1 MKNYKEF
8 VCKFKKAIYG
18 LWQTSRDWNKRINR
32 FMKQKGF
39 KQCRLDINIYVQT
52 KQGQVVYLVLY
63 VNNLSIFSKSLDEI
77 KKVKLALLKE
87 FEMKD
92 LGETEFRLR
101 I

>member
-1 MKNYKEF
+1 

-39 KQCRLDINIYVQT
+39 KQCRSDISIYVQT

-63 VNNLSIFSKSLDEI
+63 VSNLSIFSKSLDEI

>member
-1 MKNYKEF
+1 M
-8 VCKFKKAIYG
+8 CKFKKAIYG
-18 LWQTSRDWNKRINR
+18 LWQTSRDWNKRIDR

-39 KQCRLDINIYVQT
+39 RQCRSDIYVQT

-63 VNNLSIFSKSLDEI
+63 VNNLSIFNKGLDEI
-77 KKVKLALLKE
+77 KKVKLTLLKE

-92 LGETEFRLR
+92 LGETEFCLR

>member
-1 MKNYKEF
+1 MD
-8 VCKFKKAIYG
+8 YG
-18 LWQTSRDWNKRINR
+18 KHHRINKRINR

-39 KQCRLDINIYVQT
+39 KQCRSDINIYVQT
-52 KQGQVVYLVLY
+52 KEGQAVYLVLY
-63 VNNLSIFSKSLDEI
+63 VNNLSIFNKSFDEV

-92 LGETEFRLR
+92 LGETGFYLR